1 MISFCQRVG
10 GAKWFQPFIV
20 AVILAAGVLVGLET
34 YPELN
39 QRYGSLF
46 RLLDRL
52 ILGIFVVEIVL
63 KIGAHGRQPWRFFRD
78 PWNVFD
84 FIIVAVCLLPF
95 AGHSAAVLRLVRILR
110 VLRLVTALPRLQL
123 LVGALLKSLPSMGY
137 VGVLLF
143 IMFYVYAVMGTFFF
157 GANDPVH
164 FGSLQSSLLTLFQ
177 TITLDN
183 WGDILKIQMYGSANS
198 TIAGF
203 TGTVTPSRAM
213 PVVAV
218 VYFVSFILLGTM
230 IMLNLFIGVIMN
242 GMHET
247 QRETEVAE
255 RRKHIEQLGQ
265 STVGDEIKL
274 VEHQLDQ
281 LKEQLQMIRLQAERT
296 PERPKGAPA
305 TLITDAVTLAGQ
317 RGIPDSQKAQV

>member
-1 MISFCQRVG
+1 MTSFCQRVVL
-10 GAKWFQPFIV
+10 AKWFQPFIV

-34 YPELN
+34 YPQLN
-39 QRYGSLF
+39 QRYGSWF
-46 RLLDRL
+46 RVLDRL
-52 ILGIFVVEIVL
+52 IVGIFVVEIAL
-63 KIGAHGRQPWRFFRD
+63 KMGAQGRQPWRFFRD

-110 VLRLVTALPRLQL
+110 VLRLVTVLPRLQL

-137 VGVLLF
+137 VGLLLF
-143 IMFYVYAVMGTFFF
+143 LMFYVYAVMGTFLF

-183 WGDILKIQMYGSANS
+183 WGDILKIQMYGSVNS

-242 GMHET
+242 GMHEA
-247 QRETEVAE
+247 QRETESAE
-255 RRKHIEQLGQ
+255 RRKHLAQLGQ
-265 STVGDEIKL
+265 ATVADEIRA

-281 LKEQLQMIRLQAERT
+281 LKEHLQAIRLQAERS
-296 PERPKGAPA
+296 PERPGRTPA
-305 TLITDAVTLAGQ
+305 TLGADVVTITGRA
-317 RGIPDSQKAQV
+317 GIPNSQKAHA

>member
-1 MISFCQRVG
+1 MTSFCQRVVL
-10 GAKWFQPFIV
+10 AKWFQPFIV

-34 YPELN
+34 YPQLN
-39 QRYGSLF
+39 QRYGSWF
-46 RLLDRL
+46 RVLDRL
-52 ILGIFVVEIVL
+52 IVGIFVVEIAL
-63 KIGAHGRQPWRFFRD
+63 KMGAQGRQPWRFFRD

-203 TGTVTPSRAM
+203 PGTVTPSRAM

-255 RRKHIEQLGQ
+255 RRKHLEQSGRATL
-265 STVGDEIKL
+265 GDEIQL
-274 VEHQLDQ
+274 IEHELDA
-281 LKEQLQMIRLQAERT
+281 LKTRLQALRLQAECKRNGE
-296 PERPKGAPA
+296 PPF
-305 TLITDAVTLAGQ
+305 Q
-317 RGIPDSQKAQV
+317 RNSAEEQIKPCAL